1 VIAPFITQLD
11 LPLEPVAS
19 LPRQGPAWLERDGVR
34 LLVHLVRM
42 RAARRYVLR
51 VRPDGALRVTIPPGG
66 SRAEA
71 MRFVERHLGWAFRE
85 RRRLL
90 TERRTSPVWTTGTTI
105 PLDGEL
111 QPIERAGEIARVGR
125 IAARVD
131 AAAVDLRPA
140 LEHALREAARR
151 ELPPQLM
158 ALAAAHG
165 LTVTHVSIRN
175 QRSRWGSCSSRG
187 RIALNFRLLQMPP
200 FVREYILL
208 HELMHLRQPNHS
220 RRFWAQVQQ
229 VCPDFRTAEKWL
241 RTNGRTLF

>member
-90 TERRTSPVWTTGTTI
+90 TERRTSPVWTTGTMI

-131 AAAVDLRPA
+131 ATAVDLRPA
-140 LEHALREAARR
+140 LEHALRETARR
-151 ELPPQLM
+151 ELPPRLM

-229 VCPDFRTAEKWL
+229 VCPDFRAAEKWL

>member
-1 VIAPFITQLD
+1 MGAPLVTQLN

-19 LPRQGPAWLERDGVR
+19 LPRHGPAWIERDGIR
-34 LLVHLVRM
+34 LLVHLVRV

-51 VRPDGALRVTIPPGG
+51 VRPDGALRVSIPPGG
-66 SRAEA
+66 SRADA
-71 MRFVERHLGWAFRE
+71 MRFVERHLAWAFRE

-90 TERRTSPVWTTGTTI
+90 TERRTAVVWTAGTMI

-111 QPIERAGEIARVGR
+111 QPIERAGETAHVGR

-131 AAAVDLRPA
+131 AGVVDLRPA

-165 LTVTHVSIRN
+165 LTVSHVSIRN

-200 FVREYILL
+200 SVREYILL
-208 HELMHLRQPNHS
+208 HALMQLRERNHS
-220 RRFWAQVQQ
+220 RRFWAQVKQ
-229 VCPDFRTAEKWL
+229 VCPDFRAAEIWL

>member
-1 VIAPFITQLD
+1 LITQLD
-11 LPLEPVAS
+11 LPLEAVAS

-34 LLVHLVRM
+34 LLVHLVRV

-51 VRPDGALRVTIPPGG
+51 VRPDGALRVTIPPAG

-85 RRRLL
+85 RRRQL
-90 TERRTSPVWTTGTTI
+90 TERRTSAVWTAGTMV
-105 PLDGEL
+105 PLDGER
-111 QPIERAGEIARVGR
+111 QPIERAGHVARLGR
-125 IAARVD
+125 IVAHVD
-131 AAAVDLRPA
+131 AHVVDLRPA
-140 LEHALREAARR
+140 LEQALRETARR
-151 ELPPQLM
+151 ELPQQLM
-158 ALAAAHG
+158 ALAAANG
-165 LTVTHVSIRN
+165 LTVSHVSIRN

-229 VCPDFRTAEKWL
+229 VCPDFRVAEKWL